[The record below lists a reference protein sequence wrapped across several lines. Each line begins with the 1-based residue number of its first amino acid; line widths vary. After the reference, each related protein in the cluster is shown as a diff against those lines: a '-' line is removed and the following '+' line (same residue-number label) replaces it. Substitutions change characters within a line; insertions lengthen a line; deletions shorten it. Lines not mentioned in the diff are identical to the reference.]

1 MQESILKLIKKDQL
15 KSTSKKD
22 SLERF
27 VDEEVLRIIRTSSTY
42 KYIKQSKQEDLSDVT
57 LTLVCGHLF
66 CYLRSKY
73 RKQRAFTQKDLCDII
88 ILAVKQIKSKSRSN

>member
-1 MQESILKLIKKDQL
+1 MQEVILKLIKKDQL
-15 KSTSKKD
+15 KKVD
-22 SLERF
+22 GLERF
-27 VDEEVLRIIRTSSTY
+27 VDDEVLRIIRTSSTY

>member
-1 MQESILKLIKKDQL
+1 MLLNKSFKKDQKMQGGILKLIKKNQL
-15 KSTSKKD
+15 EDKQKVD
-22 SLERF
+22 GLERF

-66 CYLRSKY
+66 CYMRSKY

-88 ILAVKQIKSKSRSN
+88 

>member
-1 MQESILKLIKKDQL
+1 MQEVILKLIKKDQL
-15 KSTSKKD
+15 KKVD
-22 SLERF
+22 GLERF
-27 VDEEVLRIIRTSSTY
+27 VDDEVLRIIRTSSTY

-88 ILAVKQIKSKSRSN
+88 ILAVKQIKTKSPSN